1 MQELIGF
8 VIGLFYLRLCA
19 YSGSK
24 RLMGAFNGILYGI
37 LFSFFGILFILSF
50 KRLDDREAD
59 I

>member
-19 YSGSK
+19 YAGSK
-24 RLMGAFNGILYGI
+24 RLMGAFNGIMYGM
-37 LFSFFGILFILSF
+37 LFSFLGILFILSF
-50 KRLDDREAD
+50 KRLDDRKAD